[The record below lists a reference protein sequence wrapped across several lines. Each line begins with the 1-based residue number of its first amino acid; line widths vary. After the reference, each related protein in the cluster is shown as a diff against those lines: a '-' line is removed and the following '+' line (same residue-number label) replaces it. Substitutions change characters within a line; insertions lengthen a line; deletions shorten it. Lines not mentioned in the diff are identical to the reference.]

1 MPFILSSRGYGFL
14 WNNPAIGTV
23 TFGTNRTEWTARST
37 RKMDYFIS
45 AGKTPA
51 QIVEQYASAVGE
63 APMMPEYGMGFWQ
76 CKLRYRTQEEL
87 LNVAREY
94 ERRGIPVDVIV
105 IDFFHWTKQGDYK
118 FEPRDWPDPDA
129 MITELKSLGIE
140 LMVSVWPTID
150 SHSENYAKMADKGY
164 LISADR
170 GMNIN
175 MNWMGETVFFDAT
188 HPGA

>member
-1 MPFILSSRGYGFL
+1 
-14 WNNPAIGTV
+14 
-23 TFGTNRTEWTARST
+23 
-37 RKMDYFIS
+37 MDYFIS

-94 ERRGIPVDVIV
+94 KRRGIPVDVIV